1 MPSKIEAHN
10 LQAVYKTEGQPP
22 VVALDGLDLQ
32 VHDKEFLAIVG
43 PSGCGKSTLLYLIA
57 GFLELTAGELRLNN
71 QPITGP
77 RHDCGI
83 VFQHFA
89 LFPWKT
95 VKGNILYGLEERK
108 LPRAERERIARDY
121 IAQMKLSGFEHSY
134 PHQLS
139 GGMKQRV
146 AIARTLALEPDVL
159 LMDEPFGALDAQTRR
174 LMQEEL
180 LETWSAKR
188 QTVLFVTHDVR
199 EAVYLADRV
208 AVMTARPGCIKAIVE
223 TRQSAAV
230 PRHDLFETPELSA
243 QANVIWQLVRQ
254 EVEKSGVLRP

>member
-10 LQAVYKTEGQPP
+10 LRAVYKTEGQPP

-95 VKGNILYGLEERK
+95 VKGNILYGLDFSFFELRRGDTTDQTSARSGLK
-108 LPRAERERIARDY
+108 KNVHRAA
-121 IAQMKLSGFEHSY
+121 
-134 PHQLS
+134 
-139 GGMKQRV
+139 
-146 AIARTLALEPDVL
+146 
-159 LMDEPFGALDAQTRR
+159 
-174 LMQEEL
+174 
-180 LETWSAKR
+180 
-188 QTVLFVTHDVR
+188 
-199 EAVYLADRV
+199 
-208 AVMTARPGCIKAIVE
+208 
-223 TRQSAAV
+223 
-230 PRHDLFETPELSA
+230 
-243 QANVIWQLVRQ
+243 
-254 EVEKSGVLRP
+254 